1 MAPEGAVLYS
11 PFLPRTSTESTQLHA
26 ILSRHYDGR
35 DHAVARPMTDIEI
48 NRSVK
53 ARPIQEV
60 ADQLGI
66 YANEVLPYGKL
77 KAKVSLDVLDRLHA
91 APLGKYVLVTAINPT
106 PLGEGK
112 TTTSIGLA
120 MGLSCLGRRTAV
132 TLRQPSLGPVF
143 GIKGGGTGGGRAQVL
158 PMEEINLHLTGDAH
172 AVSASHNLLSAF
184 LDNHLF
190 HGNAL
195 HVDQNRITWPRTLGI
210 SDRSLRQISLGEGT
224 VGRTGQFVITEAS
237 EVMAMLALA
246 SSQADLRHRLGQ
258 IVVGYTTDGRPV
270 RAEELE
276 CAGSMAVLLREALL
290 PNLVQTLEGTP
301 AFVHTGPFGNIAHG
315 NCSILSDAIALRCAD
330 YVVTEAGFGSDLGA
344 EKFFNI
350 KCRLSGFKPAA
361 AVVVATLRA
370 LKLHGGGAA
379 KVGAPL
385 PAGLTGPNQQA
396 LEKGFANLEQHIAN
410 VKAHGVPVV
419 VAVNAF
425 VNDPAAEL
433 EWVRDRSR
441 EVGAVD
447 AAVST
452 HWADGGKG
460 AEALAEAV
468 VRATKEQSTFR
479 HLYDV
484 AWPIKKKIQVIATQ
498 MYGASAVSFDVAAE
512 RDIELA
518 QQLGLDQL
526 PICMAKTPLSLSHD
540 PALKGRPTG
549 FTLPI
554 KEVRLLAGAGFLTA
568 VCSGIQLMPGL
579 PKKPAGERIGI
590 DPSTGEI
597 VGLS

>member
-1 MAPEGAVLYS
+1 
-11 PFLPRTSTESTQLHA
+11 
-26 ILSRHYDGR
+26 
-35 DHAVARPMTDIEI
+35 MTDIEI
-48 NRSVK
+48 NRSVQ
-53 ARPIQEV
+53 ARPIQDV

-66 YANEVLPYGKL
+66 RASELLPYGRL
-77 KAKVSLDVLDRLHA
+77 KAKVSLDLLGRLHT
-91 APLGKYVLVTAINPT
+91 APLGKYILVTAMNPT

-120 MGLSCLGRRTAV
+120 MGLSRLGHRTTV

-158 PMEEINLHLTGDAH
+158 PMEEINLHLTGDSH
-172 AVSASHNLLSAF
+172 AVAASHNLLSAF
-184 LDNHLF
+184 IDNHLF
-190 HGNAL
+190 HGNGL
-195 HVDQNRITWPRTLGI
+195 LVDPGRITWPRALGI
-210 SDRSLRQISLGEGT
+210 SDRALRQVSLGEGST
-224 VGRTGQFVITEAS
+224 ARTGQFVITEAS
-237 EVMAMLALA
+237 EVMAILALA
-246 SSQADLRHRLGQ
+246 SNQADLRQRLGQ
-258 IVVGYTTDGRPV
+258 IIVGFSTDGKPL
-270 RAEELE
+270 RAEEFG
-276 CAGSMAVLLREALL
+276 CAGSMAVLLREALM

-315 NCSILSDAIALRCAD
+315 NCSLLSDAIALRCAD

-350 KCRLSGFKPAA
+350 KCRQSGFKPAA

-370 LKLHGGGAA
+370 LKFHGGGGVIKA
-379 KVGAPL
+379 GSPI
-385 PAGLTGPNQQA
+385 PTGLTGPNQEA
-396 LEKGFANLEQHIAN
+396 LAKGFANLEQHIAN

-425 VNDPAAEL
+425 IDDPVAEL
-433 EWVRDRSR
+433 EWVRERAR
-441 EVGAVD
+441 EVGAAD

-460 AEALAEAV
+460 AEALATAV
-468 VRATKEQSTFR
+468 VRAASKPSVFR

-484 AWPIKKKIQVIATQ
+484 DWPIKRKIQTIATQ
-498 MYGASAVSFDVAAE
+498 MYGASAVSFEAEAE
-512 RDIELA
+512 RNIELA
-518 QQLGLDQL
+518 QQLELDRL

-540 PALKGRPTG
+540 PVMKGRPSG

-554 KEVRLLAGAGFLTA
+554 KEVRMLAGAGFLTA

-590 DPSTGEI
+590 DSGTGEI

>member
-1 MAPEGAVLYS
+1 
-11 PFLPRTSTESTQLHA
+11 
-26 ILSRHYDGR
+26 
-35 DHAVARPMTDIEI
+35 MTDIEI

-53 ARPIQEV
+53 ARPIQDV

-66 YANEVLPYGKL
+66 QANELFPYGKL
-77 KAKVSLDVLDRLHA
+77 KAKVSLDVLERFQA

-120 MGLSCLGRRTAV
+120 MGLSRLGHRTAV

-158 PMEEINLHLTGDAH
+158 PMEDINLHLTGDAH

-184 LDNHLF
+184 VDNHLF
-190 HGNAL
+190 HGNRL
-195 HVDQNRITWPRTLGI
+195 QVDLNRITWPRTLGV
-210 SDRSLRQISLGEGT
+210 SDRALRQISLGEGD
-224 VGRTGQFVITEAS
+224 VSRRGQFVITEAS
-237 EVMAMLALA
+237 EVMAILALA

-258 IVVGYTTDGRPV
+258 IVVGFTTDGKPV
-270 RAEELE
+270 RAEEFG

-301 AFVHTGPFGNIAHG
+301 AIVHTGPFGNIAHG
-315 NCSILSDAIALRCAD
+315 NCSILSDAVALRCAD

-370 LKLHGGGAA
+370 LKLHGGGGAA

-385 PAGLTGPNQQA
+385 PVGLTGPNQDA
-396 LEKGFANLEQHIAN
+396 LAKGFANLEQHIAN

-425 VNDPAAEL
+425 VDDSVAEL
-433 EWVRDRSR
+433 EWVRRRAR

-460 AEALAEAV
+460 AEELAKTV
-468 VRATKEQSTFR
+468 VSATETTSTFK

-484 AWPIKKKIQVIATQ
+484 GWSIKKKIQTIATQ
-498 MYGASAVSFDVAAE
+498 MYGASAISFDAQAE
-512 RDIELA
+512 RDIEIA
-518 QQLGLDQL
+518 QQFGLGQL
-526 PICMAKTPLSLSHD
+526 PICVAKTPLSLSHD
-540 PALKGRPTG
+540 PALKGRPSE

-554 KEVRLLAGAGFLTA
+554 KEVRILAGAGFLTA

-590 DPSTGEI
+590 DPSTGEV

>member
-1 MAPEGAVLYS
+1 
-11 PFLPRTSTESTQLHA
+11 
-26 ILSRHYDGR
+26 
-35 DHAVARPMTDIEI
+35 MTDIEI

-53 ARPIQEV
+53 ARPIQDV

-66 YANEVLPYGKL
+66 QASELLPYGKL
-77 KAKVSLDVLDRLHA
+77 KAKVSLDVLERLHA
-91 APLGKYVLVTAINPT
+91 APLGRYVLVTAINPT

-120 MGLSCLGRRTAV
+120 MGLSRLGHRTAV

-184 LDNHLF
+184 VDNHLF
-190 HGNAL
+190 HGNTL
-195 HVDQNRITWPRTLGI
+195 QVDQNRITWPRTLGV
-210 SDRSLRQISLGEGT
+210 SDRALRKISLGEGT
-224 VGRTGQFVITEAS
+224 AGRTGQFVITEAS
-237 EVMAMLALA
+237 EVLAMLALA

-258 IVVGYTTDGRPV
+258 IIVGFTMDGKPV
-270 RAEELE
+270 RSEEFG

-290 PNLVQTLEGTP
+290 PNLVQTLEGTA

-315 NCSILSDAIALRCAD
+315 NCSIISDTIALRCAD

-370 LKLHGGGAA
+370 LKVHGGGGMVKA
-379 KVGAPL
+379 GSPL
-385 PAGLTGPNQQA
+385 PAGLIGPNQEA
-396 LEKGFANLEQHIAN
+396 LVKGFANLEQHIAN

-425 VNDPAAEL
+425 VDDPLAEL
-433 EWVRDRSR
+433 EWVRERSR

-460 AEALAEAV
+460 AEALAKVV
-468 VRATKEQSTFR
+468 VRATEERSTFR
-479 HLYDV
+479 HLYDIT
-484 AWPIKKKIQVIATQ
+484 WPIKKKIQTIATQ
-498 MYGASAVSFDVAAE
+498 MYGASAVSFDAEAE

-518 QQLGLDQL
+518 QQLGLDRL

-554 KEVRLLAGAGFLTA
+554 KEVRMLAGAGFLTA

-590 DPSTGEI
+590 DPGTGEI

>member
-1 MAPEGAVLYS
+1 
-11 PFLPRTSTESTQLHA
+11 
-26 ILSRHYDGR
+26 
-35 DHAVARPMTDIEI
+35 MTDIEI

-53 ARPIQEV
+53 AQPIQAV

-66 YANEVLPYGKL
+66 LASELLPYGRL
-77 KAKVSLDVLDRLHA
+77 KAKVSLDVLERLKSA
-91 APLGKYVLVTAINPT
+91 RLGRYVLVTAINPT

-120 MGLSCLGRRTAV
+120 MGLSRLGHRTAV

-184 LDNHLF
+184 VDNHIF

-195 HVDQNRITWPRTLGI
+195 RIDLNRITWPRTLGI
-210 SDRSLRQISLGEGT
+210 SDRSLRQVLLGEGT
-224 VGRTGQFVITEAS
+224 DGRRGQFVITEAS

-246 SSQADLRHRLGQ
+246 SSQADLRRRLGQ
-258 IVVGYTTDGRPV
+258 IIVGFTTSGKAV
-270 RAEELE
+270 RAEELG
-276 CAGSMAVLLREALL
+276 CAGSMAVLLRDALL

-315 NCSILSDAIALRCAD
+315 NCSIISDAIALRCAD

-350 KCRLSGFKPAA
+350 KCRLSGFKPAV
-361 AVVVATLRA
+361 AVVVVTLRA
-370 LKLHGGGAA
+370 LKLHGGGGTV
-379 KVGAPL
+379 KVGTPL
-385 PAGLTGPNQQA
+385 PAGLTGPNREA
-396 LEKGFANLEQHIAN
+396 LAKGFANLEQHIAN
-410 VKAHGVPVV
+410 VKAHGVPAV

-425 VNDPAAEL
+425 QDDPVAEL
-433 EWVRDRSR
+433 EWVRERSR
-441 EVGAVD
+441 EAGAVD

-460 AEALAEAV
+460 AEALAQAV
-468 VRATKEQSTFR
+468 ARATETSSSFR
-479 HLYDV
+479 YLYEV
-484 AWPIKKKIQVIATQ
+484 AWPIKKKIQAIATEI
-498 MYGASAVSFDVAAE
+498 YGASGVSFDAVAE
-512 RDIELA
+512 RDIQSAE
-518 QQLGLDQL
+518 QLGLDEL

-554 KEVRLLAGAGFLTA
+554 KEVRMLAGAGFLTA

-579 PKKPAGERIGI
+579 PKKPAGERIDI
-590 DPSTGEI
+590 DPATGEV

>member
-1 MAPEGAVLYS
+1 
-11 PFLPRTSTESTQLHA
+11 
-26 ILSRHYDGR
+26 
-35 DHAVARPMTDIEI
+35 MTDIEI

-53 ARPIQEV
+53 ARPIQDV
-60 ADQLGI
+60 AGQLGLR
-66 YANEVLPYGKL
+66 ESELLPFGRL
-77 KAKVSLDVLDRLHA
+77 KAKVSLDALDRLRS
-91 APLGKYVLVTAINPT
+91 APLGRYVLVTAINPT

-120 MGLSCLGRRTAV
+120 MGLSRLGNRTAV

-158 PMEEINLHLTGDAH
+158 PMEDINLHLTGDAH

-190 HGNAL
+190 HGNEL
-195 HVDQNRITWPRTLGI
+195 HVDPNRITWPRTLGI
-210 SDRSLRQISLGEGT
+210 SDRALRKISLGEGV
-224 VGRTGQFVITEAS
+224 VGRSGEFVITEAS

-246 SSQADLRHRLGQ
+246 SSQADLRQRLGQ
-258 IVVGYTTDGRPV
+258 VIVGFTTSGKPI
-270 RAEELE
+270 RAEELG

-301 AFVHTGPFGNIAHG
+301 AFVHAGPFGNIAHG

-350 KCRLSGFKPAA
+350 KCRLSGFKPAV

-370 LKLHGGGAA
+370 LKLHGGGGTV
-379 KVGAPL
+379 KVGTPL
-385 PAGLTGPNQQA
+385 PAGLTGPNQEA
-396 LEKGFANLEQHIAN
+396 LVKGFANLEQHIAN
-410 VKAHGVPVV
+410 VKAHGIPVV

-425 VNDPAAEL
+425 VDDPVAEL
-433 EWVRDRSR
+433 EWVRARSR

-460 AEALAEAV
+460 AEDLARAV
-468 VRATKEQSTFR
+468 AKATEQPSTFK
-479 HLYDV
+479 HLYDI
-484 AWPIKKKIQVIATQ
+484 AWPIKKKIQTIATQ
-498 MYGASAVSFDVAAE
+498 MYGASDVSFDAAAE
-512 RDIELA
+512 REIELA
-518 QQLGLDQL
+518 QQIGLDQL

-540 PALKGRPTG
+540 PALKGRPSG

-554 KEVRLLAGAGFLTA
+554 KEVRMLAGAGFLTA

-590 DPSTGEI
+590 DPATGEI